1 MYIAPCNWK
10 NKKLKKKTK
19 WQAGQQLG
27 QQPGQ
32 CFQVGQCYNAPWCP
46 RAMMEPLL
54 MSSFFS
60 LVMACLPPFD
70 LAPPVPV
77 LSPVVSPSSSAS
89 FVKPYFL
96 NRFLLKVFRVRSLAT
111 LSGSEKESILSD
123 VFKWVNRVTFKQV
136 NSYCLSSAV

>member
-1 MYIAPCNWK
+1 MYIAPCNCK

-19 WQAGQQLG
+19 QQAG

-32 CFQVGQCYNAPWCP
+32 RFQVGQRYNAPWCP

-60 LVMACLPPFD
+60 LVMACLPPLG
-70 LAPPVPV
+70 LAPPVPLSVPV

-96 NRFLLKVFRVRSLAT
+96 NRFLLKVFTVRSLAT

-123 VFKWVNRVTFKQV
+123 VFKRVNQVTFKRV
-136 NSYCLSSAV
+136 NSYRLLLAV